1 MPGVRVG
8 CGLRP
13 GGKRGLGWLRICG
26 ELGLVGGPVSVR
38 SLAAALT
45 ARQAAIERLRGQAA
59 DSGRM
64 GVVPD
69 ALDGALLE
77 QVRRLREARVVGRP
91 ALRYLS

>member
-1 MPGVRVG
+1 MGMELRGDGVVG
-8 CGLRP
+8 DRP
-13 GGKRGLGWLRICG
+13 
-26 ELGLVGGPVSVR
+26 VTVR

-59 DSGRM
+59 VSGRM

-77 QVRRLREARVVGRP
+77 QVRRLRASRGDGRP
-91 ALRYLS
+91 AVRYLS